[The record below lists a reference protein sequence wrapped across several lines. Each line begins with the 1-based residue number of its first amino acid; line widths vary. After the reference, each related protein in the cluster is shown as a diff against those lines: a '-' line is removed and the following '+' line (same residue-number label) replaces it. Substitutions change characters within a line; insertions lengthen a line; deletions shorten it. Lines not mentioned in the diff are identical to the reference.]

1 MSKIIHLDKKYIHS
15 ENVIFKEIEDELVI
29 VPFSEGIGKI
39 DEAVYSLN
47 KTGHEIWN
55 RLSGEYRL
63 AEIIDQLAELY
74 EGRREIIENDV
85 ISLIQ
90 DLIQRGFV
98 IERDC

>member
-47 KTGHEIWN
+47 KIGHEIWN

-63 AEIIDQLAELY
+63 AEVIDQLAELY

-85 ISLIQ
+85 ILLLQ

-98 IERDC
+98 LEKG